1 MLKTIFA
8 VLLIAL
14 MIVPTIGAERVTQDV
29 EIRGTVVNDSTMYNY
44 TSFTGF
50 WYDLDNDLS
59 SENMAVNVT
68 VGTRTIEEGNLIYR
82 CAPVDMPYKN
92 PALNN
97 ELGGYK
103 LVGFM
108 VDKYVAYDNKTDKLV
123 KLLIEWGDS
132 DDKVLKIG
140 EMLEMPDGYVLTA
153 KEIDLEGGKCVLAL
167 YKDGFGLD
175 TEIVQDGA
183 TYTYLDAEDVMIFSV
198 KVDSVFRGTDTNMI
212 IIRYAFLMSED
223 ILKVGVGDN
232 FGVMEV
238 TSTSGGI
245 TLKND
250 DAVTLSKGDEV
261 EIMGDLYF
269 KVADS
274 DDLRYYIAKV
284 VSLKCEDCPVCP
296 EMSVY
301 PDPEPCPEVTPEV
314 ITVIEYINVTVPT
327 EPTKTPEKAPGMEAV
342 FAIAGILTVVW
353 LIERKHN

>member
-1 MLKTIFA
+1 MVA
-8 VLLIAL
+8 PIAS
-14 MIVPTIGAERVTQDV
+14 AERITEEV
-29 EIRGTVVNDSTMYNY
+29 EIRGTVVNNSTMYDY
-44 TSFTGF
+44 TSFAGF

-59 SENMAVNVT
+59 SENMTVNVT
-68 VGTRTIEEGNLIYR
+68 VGTRTIEEGNLVYR
-82 CAPVDMPYKN
+82 CTPEDMLYKN

-108 VDKYVAYDNKTDKLV
+108 ADEYIAYDNKTDKLV
-123 KLLIEWGDS
+123 KLLIEWDS
-132 DDKVLKIG
+132 GDDKVLKIG
-140 EMLEMPDGYVLTA
+140 EMLEMPDGYVLVA
-153 KEIDLEGGKCVLAL
+153 KEIDLDGGKCVLAL

-183 TYTYLDAEDVMIFSV
+183 TYTYLDDEDVMIFSV
-198 KVDSVFRGTDTNMI
+198 KIDSVFRGTDTNMVI
-212 IIRYAFLMSED
+212 VKYVFLMSED
-223 ILKVGVGDN
+223 ILKVGAGDN

-250 DAVTLSKGDEV
+250 DTVTLNKGDEV

-284 VSLKCEDCPVCP
+284 VSLKCEDCPTCPEVPVCP
-296 EMSVY
+296 E
-301 PDPEPCPEVTPEV
+301 PEPCEPEIVKVEV
-314 ITVIEYINVTVPT
+314 INETIKYVNVPA
-327 EPTKTPEKAPGMEAV
+327 EPIKNVPGMEAV
-342 FAIAGILTVVW
+342 FAIAGLLTVVW
-353 LIERKHN
+353 LIERKRDD